1 MKKIIFILMVSS
13 LFMGFAPVPK
23 ELRSEY
29 GLTNPCDHP
38 ALQYTMDDIKI
49 LDDVGLNLYNMQKD
63 KCNSYKYALMD
74 FEEKEYTKAK
84 TYRILRKVFL
94 YVGIAGLYIL
104 LQ

>member
-1 MKKIIFILMVSS
+1 MKKLILLLILSS
-13 LFMGFAPVPK
+13 SFMGFAPVPK

-38 ALQYTMDDIKI
+38 ILQYTMDDIET
-49 LDDVGLNLYNMQKD
+49 LDDIELNLYNMQKD

-74 FEEKEYTKAK
+74 FEEKEYAKAK
-84 TYRILRKVFL
+84 KNHILRKVFL